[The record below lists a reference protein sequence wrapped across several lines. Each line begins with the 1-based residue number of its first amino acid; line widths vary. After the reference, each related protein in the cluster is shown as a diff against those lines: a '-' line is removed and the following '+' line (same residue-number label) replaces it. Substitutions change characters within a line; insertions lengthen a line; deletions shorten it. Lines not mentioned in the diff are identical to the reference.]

1 MMSLFE
7 PTVKMC
13 RELAVVIMADMDD
26 ELLAVRKIPDKTK
39 RVIQFVTA
47 QQRHD
52 ENRLAGSF

>member
-1 MMSLFE
+1 MSLFE

-47 QQRHD
+47 QQRAD

>member
-1 MMSLFE
+1 MSLFE